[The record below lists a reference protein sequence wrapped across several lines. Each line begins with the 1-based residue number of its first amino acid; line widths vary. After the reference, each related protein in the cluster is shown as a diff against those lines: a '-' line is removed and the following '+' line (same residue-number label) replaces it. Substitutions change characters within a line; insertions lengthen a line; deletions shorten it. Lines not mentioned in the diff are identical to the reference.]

1 MYLEDIVRNTEIRKG
16 AIIVQKSTGVWSKIS
31 ETLADDKFETRLKNK
46 DDFNFEGELTLV
58 SLNTLIMDY
67 QIAVS

>member
-1 MYLEDIVRNTEIRKG
+1 MYLEDIMRNTEIKKG
-16 AIIVQKSTGVWSKIS
+16 AIVVQKSTGVWSKIGDA
-31 ETLADDKFETRLKNK
+31 LADDKVETRIKNK
-46 DDFNFEGELTLV
+46 DDFKFEGELTIV

>member
-1 MYLEDIVRNTEIRKG
+1 MYLEDIMHNTEIKQG
-16 AIIVQKSTGVWSKIS
+16 AIVIQKSTSAWSQVSGV
-31 ETLADDKFETRLKNK
+31 LADDKFEIRSKNK
-46 DDFNFEGELTLV
+46 DDFKYEGELNLV

>member
-1 MYLEDIVRNTEIRKG
+1 MYLEDIVSNTEIKKG
-16 AIIVQKSTGVWSKIS
+16 AIIVQKSTGVWSQIS
-31 ETLADDKFETRLKNK
+31 VALADDKFETKLKNK
-46 DDFNFEGELTLV
+46 DDFNFEGESTLV